1 MTELSGFTKSLVGQ
15 VHVRSSAMNPLLW
28 LCAVGGLLCLLAAY
42 YMPDYR
48 GIFVFATIGI
58 FAFSCLAYAYFAIKD
73 PDRLQSEEYQA
84 KMHEIQLMKGM
95 KSQQAIE
102 DESISS
108 NLTFLQNNY
117 DNDEVK

>member
-28 LCAVGGLLCLLAAY
+28 LCGLCVTAACF
-42 YMPDYR
+42 MPDYR
-48 GIFVFATIGI
+48 GAFIFTTIGI
-58 FAFSCLAYAYFAIKD
+58 IVFTCLVYAYFMIRC